1 MGIRYISHND
11 IDFKKWDDVVNSS
24 NGLIYSLSFYL
35 DVVTNKSWDAIV
47 IDDYR
52 AVIALPTNRKLFGI
66 PQLYQPSFVQQ
77 LGLVGEYTAEEL
89 KLVENEIH
97 KRFKR
102 VSYPF
107 NHQNAFDT
115 KKKTN
120 LIIDLNQ
127 SYEEIESGFS
137 STLKKRLRKTSSTTV
152 ETTNDV
158 DGLVSFYQ
166 TQLGDKVSLNDAQ
179 YEMAKRLFQ
188 AVLDKQCGHIKQVI
202 FEGSTVAI
210 GMFLKCNHRI
220 INVFG
225 ASVPTEQFPNAMAVL
240 ITSVLKE
247 NANSDAVF
255 DFEGSEIPG
264 IQSYFKSFGS
274 SHQDYP
280 ILEINRLP
288 FWVKLALKLRR

>member
-11 IDFKKWDDVVNSS
+11 IDFKKWDDAVNSS
-24 NGLIYSLSFYL
+24 NSLIYSLSFYL
-35 DVVTNKSWDAIV
+35 DVVTNNSWDAIV

-89 KLVENEIH
+89 RLVENEIH

-107 NHQNAFDT
+107 NHQNAVDT

-158 DGLVSFYQ
+158 EALVSFYK

-188 AVLDKQCGHIKQVI
+188 ALLDKQCGVIHRVI
-202 FEGSTVAI
+202 FGGNTVAI

-247 NANSDAVF
+247 NANSDVVF